1 MNTTVPNLL
10 LVFDQ
15 DDNKQTRTQ
24 DFPVDPSVGEIPG
37 FAREIFRTTRHT
49 IAVNETVASEDTEL
63 KSHSL
68 LGLCNRI
75 NFIKEAVKSNYVL
88 SSVFLS
94 CNGIY
99 FFQS

>member
-75 NFIKEAVKSNYVL
+75 SFIKEAVKSNYVL